1 MAGFRAGLLAG
12 FLIGVGGI
20 LPDEA
25 NKITPAQLRYG
36 YFPYSFPMSIADK
49 VKHNPKLKQLV
60 LWLIIVPREARPRL
74 WVRWLVNPFR
84 HQRGRRSLVR
94 WRTRLDVVPF
104 NAFALGAE
112 SIIED
117 FATVNNGMGA
127 VIIGDRTMVGLSNVL
142 IGPLRIGND
151 VIIAQNVVF
160 SGLNHGYLDV
170 QLPIRDQ
177 PCTTAEIVVEDE
189 VWIGANSVITAGVR
203 IGKHA
208 VVAGGSVVTKDV
220 PPYTIVGG
228 NPARPIKQYSA
239 SSGQWERVR

>member
-1 MAGFRAGLLAG
+1 MALINRIKNSPGLKRLA
-12 FLIGVGGI
+12 LH
-20 LPDEA
+20 L
-25 NKITPAQLRYG
+25 L
-36 YFPYSFPMSIADK
+36 
-49 VKHNPKLKQLV
+49 L
-60 LWLIIVPREARPRL
+60 VPREARPRR
-74 WVRWLVNPFR
+74 WVSWLVNPFL
-84 HQRGRRSLVR
+84 HQRGRQSLIR

-104 NAFALGAE
+104 NKFSIGYQ

-117 FATVNNGMGA
+117 FSTINNGMGA
-127 VIIGDRTMVGLSNVL
+127 VIIGDRTLVGMSNVL

-151 VIIAQNVVF
+151 VIMAQNIVL

-170 QLPIRDQ
+170 KIPIRDQ

-203 IGKHA
+203 IGRHA

-228 NPARPIKQYSA
+228 NPARPLKAYHSET
-239 SSGQWERVR
+239 GQWLRVAPSADA